1 MRGPAAYGSGE
12 SLLGAEVLH
21 AAASNLG
28 VLDTLDVKSRV
39 IAFTTSRTFCSA
51 LSGSSRATRSV
62 LVQVTQPWRSELIL
76 ALW

>member
-12 SLLGAEVLH
+12 SLLGAEVLY

-39 IAFTTSRTFCSA
+39 IAFDKSNI
-51 LSGSSRATRSV
+51 LLRAVGQLKSH
-62 LVQVTQPWRSELIL
+62 
-76 ALW
+76 A

>member
-1 MRGPAAYGSGE
+1 MRGPAAYGSSE

-39 IAFTTSRTFCSA
+39 IAFDK
-51 LSGSSRATRSV
+51 LNILLRAVGQLKSH
-62 LVQVTQPWRSELIL
+62 
-76 ALW
+76 A